1 MYASA
6 RDMAVFLTANLG
18 ALPDNTALQ
27 ETMRRAQRG
36 AVPTGE
42 GAYQALAWEVRK
54 GDETIPERKIGV
66 IILSNR
72 GSMPVADIGRR
83 IILALARR

>member
-18 ALPDNTALQ
+18 ELPDNTALQ
-27 ETMRRAQRG
+27 KAMRRAQLG
-36 AVPTGE
+36 AFPIGE

-54 GDETIPERKIGV
+54 GDETIVDKYGGMNNASDLLRTDSRTK
-66 IILSNR
+66 NR
-72 GSMPVADIGRR
+72 RR
-83 IILALARR
+83 HSGKLR